1 MKWIEDTGQDLR
13 FALRG
18 WAKTPG
24 FAVAAV
30 ATLALGIGANTAVF
44 SVISGV
50 LLRPLPYADPDRLVQ
65 VNEIQPRS
73 GSNVET
79 DGAVWQ
85 VDFQEFRSHSRLSQG
100 FVAYQVSGGNLFG
113 IGEPEQLSVV
123 RAERGL
129 FTLLGAAPLAG
140 RTIAPNDPPN
150 VAVASLAFSLAH
162 FGAAPA
168 AVGGALN
175 LDGQTLTVIGVMPAE
190 FQFPYRGAGVD
201 LWIPWEMPPMAHG
214 RLDAVV
220 ARLRPG
226 AGVETARQELSAM
239 AGPSAAGRLVTV
251 RRVKDVVTGSTRN
264 SLMILLGAV
273 GMVLLMACVNVA
285 NLLLARTAAREREI
299 AIRTALGARRRRIV
313 RQFLTESLLL
323 AGAGAAAGMALG
335 VWGSRTLVRAAA
347 GQLPRAG
354 EIGLDWRVLAFLLAL
369 CVGSALGF
377 GLAPALTAARRGS
390 ALRSRSGGTMV
401 RDGLV
406 ITEIALAFILLA
418 GAGLL
423 LRTFLNLQ
431 RTDAGVRSENVL
443 TVHILLAGGPE
454 AMAIQERVSRI
465 PGVRADGFISML
477 PLEASGWTAGFQI
490 PGRAE
495 IYPCE
500 LRFVTP
506 GYFKAMGVA
515 VRRGRDFTR
524 LDGADQPREIIVNEA
539 LARQYF
545 PNRDPV
551 GIKIDRGLVIG
562 VVADVRQARLSE
574 PATPVIFSTMVQNF
588 AQIRSNGST
597 LVVSGHVP
605 VENLTSAI
613 RAAVREVSPTQALFQ
628 MSTMK
633 TVIENSLANQRLYV
647 WLLGLFAATGA
658 LLAAAGIYGVIAY
671 LVALRTR
678 EFGIRMALGAD
689 SSGVLGLVMRRG
701 ALVVELGL
709 MFGMAGAAALTRV
722 LRTLLYGVGALDPAT
737 FGSTAVLLAGVA
749 LLACV
754 VPAIRAA
761 RVDPAIALRVE

>member
-1 MKWIEDTGQDLR
+1 MTQR
-13 FALRG
+13 RG
-18 WAKTPG
+18 NRI
-24 FAVAAV
+24 AVC
-30 ATLALGIGANTAVF
+30 
-44 SVISGV
+44 
-50 LLRPLPYADPDRLVQ
+50 
-65 VNEIQPRS
+65 
-73 GSNVET
+73 
-79 DGAVWQ
+79 
-85 VDFQEFRSHSRLSQG
+85 
-100 FVAYQVSGGNLFG
+100 
-113 IGEPEQLSVV
+113 GE
-123 RAERGL
+123 
-129 FTLLGAAPLAG
+129 
-140 RTIAPNDPPN
+140 
-150 VAVASLAFSLAH
+150 
-162 FGAAPA
+162 
-168 AVGGALN
+168 
-175 LDGQTLTVIGVMPAE
+175 
-190 FQFPYRGAGVD
+190 
-201 LWIPWEMPPMAHG
+201 
-214 RLDAVV
+214 
-220 ARLRPG
+220 
-226 AGVETARQELSAM
+226 
-239 AGPSAAGRLVTV
+239 
-251 RRVKDVVTGSTRN
+251 N
-264 SLMILLGAV
+264 SLVILLGAV
-273 GMVLLMACVNVA
+273 GMVLLVAFVNVA

-299 AIRTALGARRRRIV
+299 AIRTALGARRMRIV
-313 RQFLTESLLL
+313 RQFLAESLLL

-335 VWGSRTLVRAAA
+335 AWGSRTLVRAAA

-369 CVGSALGF
+369 CMGSALGF
-377 GLAPALTAARRGS
+377 GLAPALTAARGGS
-390 ALRSRSGGTMV
+390 ALRSRSGGATV

-443 TVHILLAGGPE
+443 TVHMLLAGGPE
-454 AMAIQERVSRI
+454 ALAIQERVSRI

-477 PLEASGWTAGFQI
+477 PLQASGWTAGFQI

-500 LRFVTP
+500 LGFVTP

-551 GIKIDRGLVIG
+551 GFKIDRGLIIG

-613 RAAVREVSPTQALFQ
+613 RAAVREVSPMQALFQ
-628 MSTMK
+628 MSTMQ

-701 ALVVELGL
+701 ALVVALGL

-737 FGSTAVLLAGVA
+737 LGSTAVLLAGVA